1 MLKTPKHCRNK
12 SQEHQATFRGKRI
25 VLAYFLVSAERL
37 HMFVGGR
44 HFDSFLICSF
54 CTQQTVKIIRASIVY
69 IIFTTL
75 RDFFICFFCC
85 FLVFV
90 LFWFFFLWFVVFFL
104 IIRARTKQ
112 FLLSNCK
119 TIIRS
124 FIDTSFFVKLM

>member
-12 SQEHQATFRGKRI
+12 SQEHQATFKGKRI

-54 CTQQTVKIIRASIVY
+54 CTEQTVKIIRASIVY
-69 IIFTTL
+69 IFFTTL

-90 LFWFFFLWFVVFFL
+90 LFCFFFYNLFFFL
-104 IIRARTKQ
+104 IICARTKQ

-124 FIDTSFFVKLM
+124 FIDTSFFLKLM